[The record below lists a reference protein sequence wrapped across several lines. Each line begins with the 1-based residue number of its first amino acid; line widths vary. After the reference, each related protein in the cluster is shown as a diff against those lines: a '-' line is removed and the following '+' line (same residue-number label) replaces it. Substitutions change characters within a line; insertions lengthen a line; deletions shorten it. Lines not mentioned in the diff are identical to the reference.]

1 MHEVRLMEAAHL
13 RRHSTIDTSCIA
25 VDTPDG
31 WTGFKK
37 ELVIPWTMETDT
49 KLVSAITALTL
60 FTALAASQPMPDVDG
75 GDQIE
80 QIESSAQQVEDTSQT
95 RENNETAAQDVN
107 QDRQQSQ
114 NQNKGII
121 SGILSFLGL

>member
-1 MHEVRLMEAAHL
+1 M
-13 RRHSTIDTSCIA
+13 
-25 VDTPDG
+25 
-31 WTGFKK
+31 K
-37 ELVIPWTMETDT
+37 TDT
-49 KLVSAITALTL
+49 KLVSAITALAL

-80 QIESSAQQVEDTSQT
+80 QIESSAQQVEDTAQT